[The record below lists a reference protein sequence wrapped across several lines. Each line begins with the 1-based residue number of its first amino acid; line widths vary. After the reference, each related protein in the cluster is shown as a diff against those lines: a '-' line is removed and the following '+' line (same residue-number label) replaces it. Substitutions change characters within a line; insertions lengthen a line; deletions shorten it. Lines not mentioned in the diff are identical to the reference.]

1 MRRTNA
7 IAAVGKVNIPAPL
20 SKEFALLALMLVA
33 TLWVGYVFAQEALL
47 NHGLNAK
54 AADLRRQNATIA
66 AQNVAYQRDLA
77 VGSTGSAADEDARAH
92 GYARNDERVYVVN
105 RPAATASAAT
115 AKPAEPVARVSGS
128 VGRSDSL
135 WRWLGNLWH
144 R

>member
-7 IAAVGKVNIPAPL
+7 TAAVGKVNIPAPL

-92 GYARNDERVYVVN
+92 GYARSDERVYVVN
-105 RPAATASAAT
+105 RAAANAAT
-115 AKPAEPVARVSGS
+115 AKPAEPVARVSRT
-128 VGRSDSL
+128 VGRSDSF